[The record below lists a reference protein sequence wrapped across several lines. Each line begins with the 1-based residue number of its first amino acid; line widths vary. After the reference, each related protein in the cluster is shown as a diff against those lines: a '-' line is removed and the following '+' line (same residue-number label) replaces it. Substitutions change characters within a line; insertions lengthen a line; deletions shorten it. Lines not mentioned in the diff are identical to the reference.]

1 MIALRK
7 LVIATHN
14 KGKLK
19 EFSSLLAP
27 LGVTVQS
34 AGELNISE
42 PEETGATFAENAEL
56 KARHSALA
64 SGLPA
69 LADDSGL
76 VIPALGGAPGIYSAR
91 WAGETKD
98 FSVAFARIEKE
109 LAAAGAPLASPAYFM
124 CVLSLAQPNGECVN
138 FEGRT
143 HGMLTFPPQGE
154 NGFGYDPIFTPE
166 GFDVTFAEMDANIKN
181 RISHRANAFSK
192 FMEYIRASL

>member
-1 MIALRK
+1 MPPLSSLI
-7 LVIATHN
+7 IATHN

-27 LGVTVQS
+27 LGVAVRS

-42 PEETGATFAENAEL
+42 PEETGLTFTENAEL

-76 VIPALGGAPGIYSAR
+76 VIPAIGGAPGIYSAR

-98 FSVAFARIEKE
+98 FSVAFVRIQKE

-124 CVLSLAQPNGECVN
+124 CVLSLAQPNGKCVN
-138 FEGRT
+138 FEGRI
-143 HGMLTFPPQGE
+143 HGTLTFPPQGE
-154 NGFGYDPIFTPE
+154 HGFGYDPIFTPE
-166 GFDVTFAEMDANIKN
+166 GQDVTFAEMDANIKN